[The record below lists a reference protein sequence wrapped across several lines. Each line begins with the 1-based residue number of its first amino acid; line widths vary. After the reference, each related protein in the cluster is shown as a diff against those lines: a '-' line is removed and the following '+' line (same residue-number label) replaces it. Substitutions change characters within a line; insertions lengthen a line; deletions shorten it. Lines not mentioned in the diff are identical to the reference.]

1 MSMPI
6 RCISSFERAAAV
18 TASNCLNGPQ
28 PVVGSLPRKKFRLTL
43 MSGITAR
50 SWYTVATPA
59 SSASRGEPKR
69 TVLPS
74 TARVPPSGSN
84 TPDRIL
90 IRVDLPA
97 PLSPSRQTTSPALT
111 ASETS
116 SRATTAPKYFET
128 LRASRR
134 GVRVRGSAFGADIV
148 PVIGS
153 PHSADPGE
161 ATPDPVVQDDGHEE
175 KRPDGCE
182 VPVGVDARKDDADS
196 GHPEGEGA
204 DRRPH
209 DGPVAAGEDRPA
221 DDRRGN
227 GVELDAATA
236 EHVRREEGDALDRR
250 EDRGRERGQG
260 EQRDLDPGNRD
271 TEIAGCA
278 RGTADAGD
286 PVAEAR
292 PSEDVRPDDGDE
304 DPPEDRDLEVTG
316 GAAAPVEDP
325 GDWIRLHPVPAEG
338 DVRDV
343 RDLRGDRLGHPPD
356 DEQGGQGDD
365 ERRQAGSDDDD
376 AVDHDE
382 ACRGSHG
389 DDDREPDRQ
398 PELDDKD
405 ADHDPGEADERS
417 NRQVELAGDHQQRDR
432 RPYDPDLGRDVEVA
446 QRPLQAKEDEASA
459 GDRDAGEHK
468 PDEEHDDRRAGRRA
482 SEEPLEERHPAQ
494 SRRRRLLGCAGRHR
508 RHDSL
513 PNMARAEPESSDPA
527 RCAGWPA
534 PPTRLAEALRRE
546 SDDVRGAVL
555 GDKAGAG
562 HDQARAIAGRQVAGF
577 RVHREDHD
585 GQVALGELLL
595 EIGRA

>member
-28 PVVGSLPRKKFRLTL
+28 PVVGSLPRKKCRLTL

-153 PHSADPGE
+153 PPSADPGE

-182 VPVGVDARKDDADS
+182 VPVGVDARKDDADA
-196 GHPEGEGA
+196 GHPEDEG
-204 DRRPH
+204 
-209 DGPVAAGEDRPA
+209 
-221 DDRRGN
+221 
-227 GVELDAATA
+227 
-236 EHVRREEGDALDRR
+236 
-250 EDRGRERGQG
+250 
-260 EQRDLDPGNRD
+260 
-271 TEIAGCA
+271 
-278 RGTADAGD
+278 GD

-304 DPPEDRDLEVTG
+304 DPQEDRDLEVTG

-376 AVDHDE
+376 AVDHAE

-417 NRQVELAGDHQQRDR
+417 NRQVDLAGDHQQRDP

-446 QRPLQAKEDEASA
+446 QRHLQAK
-459 GDRDAGEHK
+459 
-468 PDEEHDDRRAGRRA
+468 
-482 SEEPLEERHPAQ
+482 
-494 SRRRRLLGCAGRHR
+494 
-508 RHDSL
+508 
-513 PNMARAEPESSDPA
+513 
-527 RCAGWPA
+527 
-534 PPTRLAEALRRE
+534 
-546 SDDVRGAVL
+546 
-555 GDKAGAG
+555 
-562 HDQARAIAGRQVAGF
+562 
-577 RVHREDHD
+577 
-585 GQVALGELLL
+585 
-595 EIGRA
+595 